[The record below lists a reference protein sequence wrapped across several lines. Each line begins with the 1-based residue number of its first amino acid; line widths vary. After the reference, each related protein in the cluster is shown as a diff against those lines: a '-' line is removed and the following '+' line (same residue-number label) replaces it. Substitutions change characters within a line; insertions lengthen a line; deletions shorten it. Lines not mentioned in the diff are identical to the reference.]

1 MNWCSPLSA
10 SWLAPGTK
18 LFLSPSL
25 PHLMDFIVL
34 NGDKPFP
41 PLGYFLNQLSGPTM
55 RNVTKM
61 HVRRASTCLCEV
73 WLLILSLPAN
83 CHLIQGILLSPCEHL
98 CSCLEKGGVGLRG
111 SHSSGS
117 FGNRP
122 LERMGLLSNVL
133 TSTDFLLLLPFDPS
147 KHTCTRAVIVP
158 RWKWDLRPPFLFK
171 LLGIGSFLWGKGN
184 LNPLGILF
192 V

>member
-1 MNWCSPLSA
+1 M
-10 SWLAPGTK
+10 
-18 LFLSPSL
+18 FPSL
-25 PHLMDFIVL
+25 CFLVGARDQAVPVT
-34 NGDKPFP
+34 KSSP
-41 PLGYFLNQLSGPTM
+41 PDGLHCSQWRQALSSLRIFFLNQLSGPTM

-83 CHLIQGILLSPCEHL
+83 CHLIQGTLLSPCGHP

-111 SHSSGS
+111 FHSSGS

-147 KHTCTRAVIVP
+147 KHQCTRAVIVP
-158 RWKWDLRPPFLFK
+158 RWN
-171 LLGIGSFLWGKGN
+171 GT
-184 LNPLGILF
+184 
-192 V
+192 